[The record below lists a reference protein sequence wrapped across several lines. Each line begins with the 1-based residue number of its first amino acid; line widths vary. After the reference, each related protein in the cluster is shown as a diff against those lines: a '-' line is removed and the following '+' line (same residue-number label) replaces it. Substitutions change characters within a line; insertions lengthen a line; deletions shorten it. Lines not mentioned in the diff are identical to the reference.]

1 MRILATNITSPL
13 GNTTEENFLAVRSGM
28 TGVAHHA
35 AGTRC
40 VPFDIEASLFSVEPD
55 FEALCLASASEA
67 LCHTTIDPSRTIFIL
82 SSTKARLDE
91 PMGETARK
99 IALKLG
105 IENEPVV
112 VSNAC
117 ASGIAAQILAL
128 RLIEAGMYDYA
139 VVTGAD
145 VQSKFIISGFQS
157 LKALSPQPCRPFDI
171 ERLGLNLGEAAAT
184 MVVGRD
190 NDNHNHN
197 LNQNWHVTAGAI
209 CNDAWHISGPH
220 PKGDGA
226 YRALTQLLSG
236 IEPENIAC
244 IGVHG
249 TATMYN
255 DQMESVA
262 IERAGLSAV
271 PLSALKGYYGHTMGA
286 AGLLE
291 TILTAR
297 ALDDGIILASKGFS
311 EPGVSG
317 KVNISANERKTDKH
331 AFIKM
336 ISGFGGVNAAVM
348 VEKTPIATREGETP
362 IFNPCET
369 GQNHAVNTGRRMDTL
384 SRAAV
389 KASEG
394 INLPE
399 ADVILF
405 NRDASTVT
413 DKAFMQTIE
422 DDDYFPSPSLFIYT
436 LPNIAAGEIAIRHG
450 WQTETSFYVLRNRN
464 ERLMNQIIQATLSAL
479 HRNNIPLVSAWIDNE
494 YEKLKIY
501 GKVD

>member
-1 MRILATNITSPL
+1 MKILATNITSPL
-13 GNTTEENFLAVRSGM
+13 GNTTEENYLAVRSGM

-55 FEALCLASASEA
+55 FEALCLASACEA

-128 RLIEAGMYDYA
+128 RLIDAGTYDYA
-139 VVTGAD
+139 VITGAD

-190 NDNHNHN
+190 NDGNN
-197 LNQNWHVTAGAI
+197 LNHSWHVTAGAI
-209 CNDAWHISGPH
+209 YNDAWHISGPH

-226 YRALTQLLSG
+226 YRVLTQMLS
-236 IEPENIAC
+236 EAEQEDIAC

-348 VEKTPIATREGETP
+348 VEKTHTPTRKEKTP
-362 IFNPCET
+362 MFTPCDT
-369 GQNHAVNTGRRMDTL
+369 GRNHAVNTGRRMDAL

-389 KASEG
+389 KASED
-394 INLPE
+394 INFPA

-405 NRDASTVT
+405 NQNASTVT
-413 DKAFMQTIE
+413 DKAFMQTIK
-422 DDDYFPSPSLFIYT
+422 DDEYFPSPSLFIYT

-464 ERLMNQIIQATLSAL
+464 EKLMRQIIQATLSDT
-479 HRNNIPLVSAWIDNE
+479 HRGNIPLVSGWVDNE
-494 YEKLKIY
+494 KEKLKIY
-501 GKVD
+501 GQTD